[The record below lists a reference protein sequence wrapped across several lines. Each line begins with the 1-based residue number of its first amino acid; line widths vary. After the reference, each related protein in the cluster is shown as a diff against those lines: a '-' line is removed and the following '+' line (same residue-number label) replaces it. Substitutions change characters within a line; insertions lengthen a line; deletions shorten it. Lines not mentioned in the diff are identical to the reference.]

1 MPRALRELLTMLDR
15 RIGRGEGWGLDD
27 PKRGKWQ
34 TLPLMP
40 DRLARQAARREHK
53 RPGLSTRSFWRAIAE
68 GERLGLLAVRRRRGC
83 APDVRPAWYGADD
96 ALDVWRRA
104 AGMADQWQTFGRPLA
119 HPLAHLET
127 PEPAATLEP
136 EPDFEPD
143 GNARRLTSYGL
154 TDSTAKTVG
163 KAPAL
168 STGSTAE
175 DTKPEPEETQEPV
188 RLNLIAD
195 AGERTRAERHLARMP
210 EWRPL
215 LLRALIDAEAQDV
228 DESDVVRVFCECVN
242 LATSPLG
249 GISSPTA
256 FLRHRMREE
265 LGLLPATLPDDDE
278 EEGAEAPAY
287 TPPPLQR
294 PATKLVPTPEDLE
307 RLREERERTRAGFE
321 KLRAL
326 LKRPPEHDCPP
337 LWSAQTAR
345 VARPEREELAGCA
358 S

>member
-1 MPRALRELLTMLDR
+1 
-15 RIGRGEGWGLDD
+15 
-27 PKRGKWQ
+27 
-34 TLPLMP
+34 
-40 DRLARQAARREHK
+40 
-53 RPGLSTRSFWRAIAE
+53 
-68 GERLGLLAVRRRRGC
+68 
-83 APDVRPAWYGADD
+83 
-96 ALDVWRRA
+96 
-104 AGMADQWQTFGRPLA
+104 
-119 HPLAHLET
+119 
-127 PEPAATLEP
+127 
-136 EPDFEPD
+136 
-143 GNARRLTSYGL
+143 
-154 TDSTAKTVG
+154 
-163 KAPAL
+163 
-168 STGSTAE
+168 
-175 DTKPEPEETQEPV
+175 
-188 RLNLIAD
+188 LNLIAD